1 MARKPGMR
9 KKLGVG
15 AIAAG
20 LLGCFLGA
28 GTIFSSPDS
37 NIMVGAF
44 LVLCSLLSIAL
55 GIWAWR
61 QEGDIPNY
69 DPLLVIA
76 GIAGAVIGMVLIV
89 LMVLDFY

>member
-1 MARKPGMR
+1 MARPPGMR
-9 KKLGVG
+9 KKLGVS
-15 AIAAG
+15 AIVAG

-55 GIWAWR
+55 GVWAWR
-61 QEGDIPNY
+61 QKGDIPNF
-69 DPLLVIA
+69 DPLLLIA
-76 GIAGAVIGMVLIV
+76 GIAGAVIGMVLMA
-89 LMVLDFY
+89 LAFY